1 MWLRFQRIRSSS
13 TRLVYMFFSHF
24 FLNSFR
30 KIGLYF
36 LDLVDKFLF
45 YAMFR
50 MFLLQKLY
58 TIYRF
63 EVETGIFLA
72 HSVVDT
78 VSTMDVALS
87 VCGARGR
94 ASLLVLR
101 FDAFLVRRS
110 LQKCVTR
117 KSY

>member
-1 MWLRFQRIRSSS
+1 MSIDCS
-13 TRLVYMFFSHF
+13 TAHRNAAGKCGYVFSVYVVAQPDLFTCFFSHF

-63 EVETGIFLA
+63 EVETGIFG
-72 HSVVDT
+72 
-78 VSTMDVALS
+78 ALS
-87 VCGARGR
+87 
-94 ASLLVLR
+94 S
-101 FDAFLVRRS
+101 
-110 LQKCVTR
+110 
-117 KSY
+117 